1 MERVL
6 KAIYGQVRSGK
17 DYRSYVDL
25 KDFCREV
32 MKTDIPLAIK
42 YLSLLSDRIEQV
54 MPTLPFEEMGSF
66 FELHHDVVLLGAP
79 HSFHL
84 YLLAVEWKRDPDRK
98 FYPPRRRVLRVLV
111 DDLQDLADHKLD
123 FLGISLPP
131 RVGKLVSDDTKV
143 LTKEGWKNHGDL
155 CVGDYVIS
163 PNGNFVKVTHVFPKN
178 LADVRVK
185 FTDGTHVDVH
195 ENHEWVVY
203 NRHKGKYE
211 VVETKAMFDD
221 YEVGIPGHRGHRYFY
236 QLPLKN
242 YVKGEVKKLPVPA
255 YTFGAWLGDGTNTN
269 PRISID
275 HRDRPIVERI
285 IADGYAVASY
295 NVHKETGVE
304 YFAFDKLRFDLQKIG
319 MCHSRQ
325 TCPKHIPQE
334 YLIAPIQHRLAL
346 LAGLLDTDGCLQSK
360 RYFFST
366 TEPQLRD
373 DFISL
378 ISTFGWRCSVAEHA
392 PTTSSS
398 GIVGRRTVWTISF
411 HPDCP
416 IPCQLERKQI
426 KEFAERRR
434 TAICG
439 FERIDPKPGNCI
451 SVEGGVYCVGERLIP
466 THNSTLCIFFMTW
479 MMGRNPDVANVMSGH
494 SDKLT
499 DGFYRELLSIIKD
512 TSQYDWTVVFP
523 NVPIADTSAKNET
536 IDLNHTKRFPTMTC
550 RSIGGTLTGA
560 VEIGSGGV
568 LYCDD
573 LVEDLEESLNPA
585 RLDAKY
591 NAYLNQLKDRK
602 KLGALE
608 LMVGTRWNVFDPL
621 GRIQDQYEGNERYR
635 FRVIPA
641 LNEDDESNFNYEY
654 GVGFDTA
661 YYHDMRDSIDPA
673 TWNAK
678 YQGAPYI
685 REGLLFP
692 EDELLTY
699 NGVLP
704 DGDPEKVVVCDVAW
718 GGGDSLSMPI
728 VYKFG
733 EDVYIHDV
741 VFNKGDK
748 SVTYPVV
755 IGRIK
760 QHLPHKA
767 RFEAN
772 NGGHEYADNVD
783 KALRKDGVHIHEV
796 ALNAITEV
804 DIPEDVS
811 VSISEELHSYQV
823 DLADYDGKLSVAE
836 ILQKCANA
844 SGCVLYQDRK
854 GVLTIEKLRY
864 SETGY
869 IIPLKLSPS
878 YPKVELSRSLKN
890 VSVTYGVEGVY
901 LLPCNDSGE
910 TQTVENDFILTEN
923 QAAIVAE
930 WVADGLRGRKT
941 ISGEFRSDPRIDLF
955 DVLRVENKYGTV
967 TGVAI
972 TDIKYSFSGAFRAS
986 YSGQVRGTTV
996 PVYCGEVF
1004 SGEVT

>member
-42 YLSLLSDRIEQV
+42 YLSLLSYRIEQV
-54 MPTLPFEEMGSF
+54 IPTLPFEEMGSF

-98 FYPPRRRVLRVLV
+98 FYPPRRRVLKVLV
-111 DDLQDLADHKLD
+111 DDLQDLADGKLD

-131 RVGKLVSDDTKV
+131 RVGK
-143 LTKEGWKNHGDL
+143 
-155 CVGDYVIS
+155 
-163 PNGNFVKVTHVFPKN
+163 
-178 LADVRVK
+178 
-185 FTDGTHVDVH
+185 
-195 ENHEWVVY
+195 
-203 NRHKGKYE
+203 
-211 VVETKAMFDD
+211 
-221 YEVGIPGHRGHRYFY
+221 
-236 QLPLKN
+236 
-242 YVKGEVKKLPVPA
+242 
-255 YTFGAWLGDGTNTN
+255 
-269 PRISID
+269 
-275 HRDRPIVERI
+275 
-285 IADGYAVASY
+285 
-295 NVHKETGVE
+295 
-304 YFAFDKLRFDLQKIG
+304 
-319 MCHSRQ
+319 
-325 TCPKHIPQE
+325 
-334 YLIAPIQHRLAL
+334 
-346 LAGLLDTDGCLQSK
+346 
-360 RYFFST
+360 
-366 TEPQLRD
+366 
-373 DFISL
+373 
-378 ISTFGWRCSVAEHA
+378 
-392 PTTSSS
+392 
-398 GIVGRRTVWTISF
+398 
-411 HPDCP
+411 
-416 IPCQLERKQI
+416 
-426 KEFAERRR
+426 
-434 TAICG
+434 
-439 FERIDPKPGNCI
+439 
-451 SVEGGVYCVGERLIP
+451 
-466 THNSTLCIFFMTW
+466 STLCIFFMTW

-512 TSQYDWTVVFP
+512 TTQYDWAVVFP

-585 RLDAKY
+585 RLEAKY

-661 YYHDMRDSIDPA
+661 YYRDMRESIDDA

-783 KALRKDGVHIHEV
+783 KALRKDGVHIHVFSKKAPSSQSKLARIVQFAPDIKRFYFLGTKYRSKEYREFMREV
-796 ALNAITEV
+796 TTFVQTGKNPHDDAADSLAMVADELYHGTAS
-804 DIPEDVS
+804 VS
-811 VSISEELHSYQV
+811 VV
-823 DLADYDGKLSVAE
+823 K
-836 ILQKCANA
+836 
-844 SGCVLYQDRK
+844 R
-854 GVLTIEKLRY
+854 
-864 SETGY
+864 
-869 IIPLKLSPS
+869 P
-878 YPKVELSRSLKN
+878 
-890 VSVTYGVEGVY
+890 
-901 LLPCNDSGE
+901 
-910 TQTVENDFILTEN
+910 F
-923 QAAIVAE
+923 
-930 WVADGLRGRKT
+930 
-941 ISGEFRSDPRIDLF
+941 
-955 DVLRVENKYGTV
+955 
-967 TGVAI
+967 
-972 TDIKYSFSGAFRAS
+972 
-986 YSGQVRGTTV
+986 
-996 PVYCGEVF
+996 
-1004 SGEVT
+1004 

>member
-32 MKTDIPLAIK
+32 MKTNIPLAIK

-54 MPTLPFEEMGSF
+54 IPTLPFEEMGSF

-84 YLLAVEWKRDPDRK
+84 YLLAVEWRRDPDRK
-98 FYPPRRRVLRVLV
+98 FYPPRRRVLKTLV

-131 RVGKLVSDDTKV
+131 RVGK
-143 LTKEGWKNHGDL
+143 
-155 CVGDYVIS
+155 
-163 PNGNFVKVTHVFPKN
+163 
-178 LADVRVK
+178 
-185 FTDGTHVDVH
+185 
-195 ENHEWVVY
+195 
-203 NRHKGKYE
+203 
-211 VVETKAMFDD
+211 
-221 YEVGIPGHRGHRYFY
+221 
-236 QLPLKN
+236 
-242 YVKGEVKKLPVPA
+242 
-255 YTFGAWLGDGTNTN
+255 
-269 PRISID
+269 
-275 HRDRPIVERI
+275 
-285 IADGYAVASY
+285 
-295 NVHKETGVE
+295 
-304 YFAFDKLRFDLQKIG
+304 
-319 MCHSRQ
+319 
-325 TCPKHIPQE
+325 
-334 YLIAPIQHRLAL
+334 
-346 LAGLLDTDGCLQSK
+346 
-360 RYFFST
+360 
-366 TEPQLRD
+366 
-373 DFISL
+373 
-378 ISTFGWRCSVAEHA
+378 
-392 PTTSSS
+392 
-398 GIVGRRTVWTISF
+398 
-411 HPDCP
+411 
-416 IPCQLERKQI
+416 
-426 KEFAERRR
+426 
-434 TAICG
+434 
-439 FERIDPKPGNCI
+439 
-451 SVEGGVYCVGERLIP
+451 
-466 THNSTLCIFFMTW
+466 STLCIFFMTW

-512 TSQYDWTVVFP
+512 TTQYDWAVVFP
-523 NVPIADTSAKNET
+523 NVSIADTSAKNET

-573 LVEDLEESLNPA
+573 LVEDLEESLNQT
-585 RLDAKY
+585 RLEAKY

-641 LNEDDESNFNYEY
+641 LNENDESNFNYDY

-661 YYHDMRDSIDPA
+661 YYRDMRESIDDA

-704 DGDPEKVVVCDVAW
+704 DGDPEKIVVCDVAW

-760 QHLPHKA
+760 LHRPHKA

-783 KALRKDGVHIHEV
+783 KELRKDGIHLHVFSKKAPSTQSKLARIIQFAPDIKRFHFLSVKYRSKEYREFMREV
-796 ALNAITEV
+796 TTFVQTGKNPHDDAPDSLAMVADELYHGAAT
-804 DIPEDVS
+804 VS
-811 VSISEELHSYQV
+811 VV
-823 DLADYDGKLSVAE
+823 K
-836 ILQKCANA
+836 
-844 SGCVLYQDRK
+844 R
-854 GVLTIEKLRY
+854 
-864 SETGY
+864 
-869 IIPLKLSPS
+869 P
-878 YPKVELSRSLKN
+878 
-890 VSVTYGVEGVY
+890 
-901 LLPCNDSGE
+901 
-910 TQTVENDFILTEN
+910 F
-923 QAAIVAE
+923 
-930 WVADGLRGRKT
+930 
-941 ISGEFRSDPRIDLF
+941 
-955 DVLRVENKYGTV
+955 
-967 TGVAI
+967 
-972 TDIKYSFSGAFRAS
+972 
-986 YSGQVRGTTV
+986 
-996 PVYCGEVF
+996 
-1004 SGEVT
+1004 